1 MSASGFE
8 LSNLQDA
15 RLALLA
21 ISQLPAWLWSV
32 DATRIVWANP
42 IGAAVFGASTSAAI
56 SSEEF
61 DAAHPAAAQI
71 ARLATTLARGA
82 PPRLERLR
90 GFGAELGRALT
101 CACSHITLRDGTPVL
116 LVVAVE
122 RAGPELTLSER
133 AHRLLA
139 GSHQPVAVY
148 SAAGQL
154 LCATQS
160 AHSHLR
166 GATSL
171 AALGAHALVATALS
185 GGHAVG
191 NVGDDRVSIDR
202 LGGETAT
209 VLAVNFAANE
219 DTALSVARALPQNA
233 QQDPTAAAAEPALR
247 SMPAAEIASPE
258 RHAPVERRH
267 PLRFVWQLDEHDRF
281 TLGSDEFIELV
292 GGRTAAMIGKPWADV
307 AAELALDP
315 EGQIARAIATRDTWS
330 GLIVSWPVDE
340 GSDRL
345 PVELS
350 GLPVFDRER
359 IFRGYRGFGVC
370 RDVARLLAAAR
381 RASTTLAEQPPAPD
395 LAPAPEAGPV
405 SATHAPGMNIVPF
418 PSSAAEVVAPTLTP
432 VEHMAFRELS
442 RKLTQGLA
450 AAGVDA
456 KVGSA
461 SRPPREDG
469 VALAQTHL
477 AEAGSDVR
485 PMLNRLPV
493 GILIYR
499 LNALLYANPT
509 FLQWSGHR
517 TLEGLVGAGGL
528 DELFIEPIGAAAA
541 GSDQSVTL
549 RMDRGDKVALKGEL
563 INIDWEGEP
572 AHALLTALK
581 QGEPGEPSHKR
592 EPLQGEIAEL
602 RSILDAVSDGAIL
615 IDRQGTIVFASRGAQ
630 ALFGRESHQL
640 AGTAFTELLAA
651 ESVDIARDYL
661 NEVIDNG
668 GAGKHGC
675 EISGRGR
682 DRRAIPLFMTIAPI
696 GDGGEKLCIAFRDI
710 TQWKQTEHDLIEAKS
725 RAETASSAKSDF
737 LAKISHEIRTPLN
750 SIIGFSEVMIEERF
764 GLIGNE
770 RYREYLKDIHAS
782 GGHLLS
788 LINDLLDLSKIEAG
802 KVQLTVTAVALNDLT
817 QQCVGIMQP
826 QANRGRIIIRTA
838 LAPALPQVAADAR
851 SVRQIALNL
860 LSNALKFTAAGGQVI
875 ISTALNDAGEVV
887 LRVRDTGEG
896 MTEMDIAT
904 ALEPFRQL
912 GTSPRGGTGL
922 GLPLTKAMVEANRAK
937 FNLTSTPNEGTLVEI
952 TFPASSILP
961 G

>member
-21 ISQLPAWLWSV
+21 TSQLPAWLWNL
-32 DATRIVWANP
+32 DATRIIWANP
-42 IGAAVFGASTSAAI
+42 IGAAIFGASTSAAV
-56 SSEEF
+56 SSRKF

-71 ARLATTLARGA
+71 ARLATTLARDA
-82 PPRLERLR
+82 PPRLERLHE
-90 GFGAELGRALT
+90 FGAELGLALT
-101 CACSHITLRDGTPVL
+101 CACSHITLRDGTPAI
-116 LVVAVE
+116 LVVATE
-122 RAGPELTLSER
+122 HAGPELTLSER
-133 AHRLLA
+133 VHRLLA
-139 GSHQPVAVY
+139 DRHEPLAVY
-148 SAAGQL
+148 SPAGQL

-160 AHSHLR
+160 AHSRLG
-166 GATSL
+166 GASSL
-171 AALGAHALVATALS
+171 AALGAHALAATALA
-185 GGHAVG
+185 GGQAAG
-191 NVGDDRVSIDR
+191 NVGDDRILINR

-209 VLAVNFAANE
+209 VLLVNFAANE
-219 DTALSVARALPQNA
+219 DAAASVEFLLPESA
-233 QQDPTAAAAEPALR
+233 QQEPAV
-247 SMPAAEIASPE
+247 AAVIEGGSASSSSELAPLPE
-258 RHAPVERRH
+258 RRAPVERRH
-267 PLRFVWQLDEHDRF
+267 PLRFVWQLDEQDRF
-281 TLGSDEFIELV
+281 TLGSDEFIELM
-292 GGRTAAMIGKPWADV
+292 GGRTAAMIGRSWADL

-330 GLIVSWPVDE
+330 GLIVSWPLDD
-340 GSDRL
+340 GRDRL

-350 GLPVFDRER
+350 GLPVFDPER

-370 RDVARLLAAAR
+370 RDVARLTALAAAR
-381 RASTTLAEQPPAPD
+381 RTSMTFAEQSS
-395 LAPAPEAGPV
+395 APASAPVPEARPASV
-405 SATHAPGMNIVPF
+405 THAPAMNIVPF
-418 PSSAAEVVAPTLTP
+418 PSGAAEVVAPALTP

-450 AAGVDA
+450 AAGAEPD
-456 KVGSA
+456 A
-461 SRPPREDG
+461 SRALREDSA
-469 VALAQTHL
+469 ALAETQP
-477 AEAGSDVR
+477 AEAASNTR
-485 PMLNRLPV
+485 PMLDRIPV

-517 TLEGLVGAGGL
+517 TLDGLIGAGGL
-528 DELFIEPIGAAAA
+528 DELFIEPISAAAA
-541 GSDQSVTL
+541 RSDQVVTL
-549 RMDRGDKVALKGEL
+549 RMDRGVVLRGEL

-581 QGEPGEPSHKR
+581 EGEPGNKR
-592 EPLQGEIAEL
+592 EPLHDEIAEPGSL
-602 RSILDAVSDGAIL
+602 LDAVSDGAIL
-615 IDRQGTIVFASRGAQ
+615 IDRRGTIISASRSAQ
-630 ALFGRESHQL
+630 ALFGRDSHQL

-651 ESVDIARDYL
+651 ESTDIARDYL
-661 NEVIDNG
+661 NDVIDNG
-668 GAGKHGC
+668 EAARRAR

-682 DRRAIPLFMTIAPI
+682 EGRAIALSMTIAPI

-710 TQWKQTEHDLIEAKS
+710 THWKRIERDLIEARR
-725 RAETASSAKSDF
+725 RAEAASSAKSDF

-750 SIIGFSEVMIEERF
+750 SIIGFSEVMLEERF
-764 GLIGNE
+764 GLIGSE

-802 KVQLTVTAVALNDLT
+802 KVQLTFTGVALNDLT
-817 QQCVGIMQP
+817 QQCVAIMQP
-826 QANRGRIIIRTA
+826 QANRERIIIRTA
-838 LAPALPQVAADAR
+838 LAPVLPQIVADAR

-860 LSNALKFTAAGGQVI
+860 LSNSLKFTAAGGQVI
-875 ISTALNDAGEVV
+875 ISTALNDDGEVV

-896 MTEMDIAT
+896 MTERDIAT

-922 GLPLTKAMVEANRAK
+922 GLPLTKAMAEANRAK

-952 TFPASSILP
+952 TFPASSILA